1 MGRRSSNP
9 QVPRASFTFTGF
21 RKWIYKCDFSKRD
34 TQHTRGP
41 KARTMTSLVATRLFM
56 PTNSEPGYKGAN
68 RAGAVSQNTLDIN
81 KDSSKSLIKQPLKF
95 FKDVIV

>member
-1 MGRRSSNP
+1 
-9 QVPRASFTFTGF
+9 
-21 RKWIYKCDFSKRD
+21 
-34 TQHTRGP
+34 
-41 KARTMTSLVATRLFM
+41 MTSLVATRLFM